1 MAHLTFLRIALLQFK
16 REFTTAL
23 SKRTGYK
30 TAPNNDGDMNNRECC
45 AMFEIDGTQYKEI
58 HTSFFLVSKYDVW
71 LHCSVLLYAKTAKKT
86 MKAKLICKA
95 ACKYGNRGGAWI
107 TNDATCRI
115 EEKNMKTPAKY
126 HSVFFHNLCSQ
137 WLDAGTPSSF
147 LSCTHLAAAGG
158 ECISK

>member
-58 HTSFFLVSKYDVW
+58 HTSFFLVSKYDVSMEIVAV
-71 LHCSVLLYAKTAKKT
+71 H
-86 MKAKLICKA
+86 
-95 ACKYGNRGGAWI
+95 G
-107 TNDATCRI
+107 
-115 EEKNMKTPAKY
+115 
-126 HSVFFHNLCSQ
+126 SQ
-137 WLDAGTPSSF
+137 MMQHAGSRRK
-147 LSCTHLAAAGG
+147 
-158 ECISK
+158 I